1 MKIAIVLGTRPE
13 IIKMSPIIRECERQ
27 KLEYF
32 ILHTGQHYSHE
43 MDGTFFE
50 ELELPEPKYNLG
62 IGSGSHGEQ
71 TGRMLMALEKI
82 LAEEHPDMVLVEG
95 DTNTALAGALAAVKM
110 DIRAGHIEAGM
121 RSYDRTMPEEVNRVL
136 VDHIAD
142 YRFAPSENARAIMLK
157 EGIPADTIFVTGN
170 TLVQAVHDHLEIAE
184 RRANVLADLC
194 LVKDGYFLATSH
206 RQENVDTP
214 HRLRGILDG
223 LYLVQG
229 ELNLPVIFPAHPRTL
244 KRIAEY
250 GLEAGKGIRLIE
262 PLGFLE
268 FLQLERNARLILTD
282 SGGVQ
287 MEACILSVPCVTLRD
302 NTEWTETIEVG
313 ANVLSGCE
321 PDRILES
328 VKLMLRKKHDWSNPF
343 GDESSAVRT
352 LIFLVGASRLV
363 NVKS

>member
-13 IIKMSPIIRECERQ
+13 IIKMSPIIRECERE

-43 MDGTFFE
+43 MDGAFFE
-50 ELELPEPKYNLG
+50 ELELPEPKYNLD

-71 TGRMLMALEKI
+71 TGKMLMALEKI
-82 LAEEHPDMVLVEG
+82 LAEERPDMVLVEG
-95 DTNTALAGALAAVKM
+95 DTNTSLAGTLAAVKM
-110 DIRAGHIEAGM
+110 DIRVGHIEAGM
-121 RSYDRTMPEEVNRVL
+121 RSYDRTMPEEVNRIL

-142 YRFAPSENARAIMLK
+142 YRFAPSVNARNIMLG

-170 TLVQAVHDHLEIAE
+170 TIVQAVHDHLEIAE
-184 RRANVLADLC
+184 RRAHVLAVLG
-194 LVKDGYFLATSH
+194 LVKEGYFLATSH
-206 RQENVDTP
+206 RQENVDAP
-214 HRLRGILDG
+214 RRLKGILDG
-223 LYLVQG
+223 LQLVQQ
-229 ELNLPVIFPAHPRTL
+229 EFSLPVIFPVHPRTR
-244 KRIAEY
+244 KRIVEF
-250 GLEAGKGIRLIE
+250 GLEVGSGIRLIE
-262 PLGFLE
+262 PVGFLE
-268 FLQLERNARLILTD
+268 FLQLEQYARLILTD

-328 VKLMLRKKHDWSNPF
+328 VKLMLGRERDWSNPF
-343 GDESSAVRT
+343 GDETSAVRT
-352 LIFLVGASRLV
+352 LICLLGASRLV
-363 NVKS
+363 HA